1 MEKYIHLTI
10 GLLHLLTDENGNIT
24 EITSETDTTSKY
36 DKSFKDYIE
45 EVYDLIDFGNFN
57 KLSEKQKTSRKLE
70 NRFLL
75 KYEHI
80 FGIKNNS
87 SEIVQLNSDVSLGFL
102 LESNKYEFK
111 VKYEDDNKGESITK
125 SMLCGGFFVP
135 NLVSK
140 SQILC
145 TEDNNSYI
153 QINVGDSISVPLV
166 FEYYL
171 NSEKNSVTKT
181 ISFDLTKSL
190 LKSTDNYV
198 LSVTAKYNSSL
209 NQDSLKESNY
219 LMDSVES

>member
-1 MEKYIHLTI
+1 M
-10 GLLHLLTDENGNIT
+10 
-24 EITSETDTTSKY
+24 
-36 DKSFKDYIE
+36 
-45 EVYDLIDFGNFN
+45 
-57 KLSEKQKTSRKLE
+57 
-70 NRFLL
+70 
-75 KYEHI
+75 
-80 FGIKNNS
+80 
-87 SEIVQLNSDVSLGFL
+87 
-102 LESNKYEFK
+102 
-111 VKYEDDNKGESITK
+111 VKYEDNHDEAITK
-125 SMLCGGFFVP
+125 SMLCGGFLVP

-171 NSEKNSVTKT
+171 NSKNNSVTKT

-209 NQDSLKESNY
+209 SQDSLKENNY

>member
-1 MEKYIHLTI
+1 M
-10 GLLHLLTDENGNIT
+10 
-24 EITSETDTTSKY
+24 
-36 DKSFKDYIE
+36 
-45 EVYDLIDFGNFN
+45 
-57 KLSEKQKTSRKLE
+57 
-70 NRFLL
+70 
-75 KYEHI
+75 
-80 FGIKNNS
+80 
-87 SEIVQLNSDVSLGFL
+87 
-102 LESNKYEFK
+102 
-111 VKYEDDNKGESITK
+111 
-125 SMLCGGFFVP
+125 P

-171 NSEKNSVTKT
+171 NSENNSVTKT